1 MLRREGCIIIFG
13 NKIYANEARQ
23 SVRKAQKHALRAVAW
38 AVISAQE
45 YGWLFLSRRPRRSAS
60 KGQVL
65 GCGRYE
71 WYTSGAGEVQM
82 QEAVERTVQINRAS
96 CAREGERTDPCEPEG
111 HDFLEQIFGR
121 GQKKVRRSR
130 VNVHG
135 RKVFFQCCSVAGIWD
150 LKLGRLAL
158 KLRLVPRLSFCAS
171 TSRCLTPKTQFGEI
185 AKCNRKTVTYTR

>member
-45 YGWLFLSRRPRRSAS
+45 YAWLFLSWRPRRSAS

-71 WYTSGAGEVQM
+71 WYTSGAGEVEM
-82 QEAVERTVQINRAS
+82 QEDVERTVQINRAS
-96 CAREGERTDPCEPEG
+96 CAREGERTDPGRRWEPKEETR
-111 HDFLEQIFGR
+111 LFGR
-121 GQKKVRRSR
+121 VMKKVRRSR

-135 RKVFFQCCSVAGIWD
+135 RKVFFQCCSVAGIWGS
-150 LKLGRLAL
+150 KLGRLAL
-158 KLRLVPRLSFCAS
+158 RLSCRTSFIS
-171 TSRCLTPKTQFGEI
+171 TFVQ
-185 AKCNRKTVTYTR
+185 V

>member
-45 YGWLFLSRRPRRSAS
+45 YAWLFLSRRPHRLAS

-71 WYTSGAGEVQM
+71 WYTSGAGEVEM
-82 QEAVERTVQINRAS
+82 QEDVERTVQINRAS
-96 CAREGERTDPCEPEG
+96 CAREGERTDPGRRWEPNVRDTTFWPGTEESPQKSCEC
-111 HDFLEQIFGR
+111 
-121 GQKKVRRSR
+121 SR
-130 VNVHG
+130 TQ
-135 RKVFFQCCSVAGIWD
+135 VFFSVLQRSWD
-150 LKLGRLAL
+150 LGFKAGEA
-158 KLRLVPRLSFCAS
+158 C
-171 TSRCLTPKTQFGEI
+171 PK
-185 AKCNRKTVTYTR
+185 AKSSYLLY